1 MPLELAPLPYPHD
14 ALAPHISERTLGFHY
29 NKHHAGYVKRVNE
42 ATSGT
47 ELASSSLE
55 QLVLTA
61 EPGGLFNSAAQAWN
75 HAFYWNSMSPDG
87 GGDPP
92 GTSTGASTGNSSA
105 DLAAALAAS
114 FGTVAAW
121 REQFVAGALGN
132 FASGWG
138 WLVRRP
144 ADGTLAVVQTDDAST
159 PLTDGLQPLA
169 VIDVWEHAY
178 YLDYQNDR
186 AAYINGFV
194 EHLIN
199 WEFVAANFAAAVSG

>member
-14 ALAPHISERTLGFHY
+14 ALAPHISERTLSFHY
-29 NKHHAGYVKRVNE
+29 DKHHAGYVKRVNE

-55 QLVLTA
+55 QLVLTT